1 MRQQP
6 IASVDAPSLGEGEL
20 PQVSRSP
27 GAALILLRL
36 PLPPVALVE
45 ARHELVSA
53 DPGCGFSLAH
63 PGDVLHTAGIIAF
76 KQHAAECIARLMMV
90 RRPFDQGPQPG
101 QCPLGAVQVQ
111 LELGLLPLL
120 AGRERPRRRGELV
133 APLPGAAY
141 LPCPQRTEPR
151 LELGQ
156 GLAEMEFR
164 RAE

>member
-76 KQHAAECIARLMMV
+76 KQLAAVCIARQMMV
-90 RRPFDQGPQPG
+90 RCLFH
-101 QCPLGAVQVQ
+101 
-111 LELGLLPLL
+111 
-120 AGRERPRRRGELV
+120 
-133 APLPGAAY
+133 
-141 LPCPQRTEPR
+141 QRTPPGTCS
-151 LELGQ
+151 L
-156 GLAEMEFR
+156 
-164 RAE
+164 RAG